1 MFFWDILL
9 MLNFMSMNSRFCFK
23 HIMLLINNYKAF
35 HMNNLSD
42 TKLLPLL
49 PPRLFRLQ
57 LGPPKNIHELEPD
70 SHEYWKVLRKEHM
83 LRFNRLHK
91 GKKLQDPEPV
101 KESPSVISC
110 SLQICVHQTL
120 QHSCNLTDSILSVSM

>member
-9 MLNFMSMNSRFCFK
+9 MLNFMSMNSSFCFK

-91 GKKLQDPEPV
+91 GKKL
-101 KESPSVISC
+101 
-110 SLQICVHQTL
+110 
-120 QHSCNLTDSILSVSM
+120 